1 MRKSVYKVSE
11 VKLSHYSPK
20 VMWGYTI
27 VAGSVLA
34 AAWLL
39 PLTFTGAIL
48 AWVATVLFCQ
58 IAHRTFYCYAAG
70 CLAYSLAFSWLTF
83 TIHYF
88 GGFTSIPTVLIF
100 LAFVFGSA
108 IQFIVFS
115 SAVRLTPTALKATG
129 LHFPLAWLAG
139 EAIWIRIFP
148 WSFAHSLLPVTPLAS
163 GAALGGVPFLTFLM
177 LWSSGALVVKNR
189 RSFVSAII
197 SIGVVTAFGHFYQ
210 AALSKVIE
218 QSEHITVSAVQANVS
233 IEERSDQRFFANNR
247 KQYVALSQ
255 NLWSS
260 DLVVWPEGVIQDWI
274 PIEVTDVAQDR
285 RLPRLSPS
293 PAWMVGTMMY
303 DQARHFYNSA
313 LVIEPDG
320 TILPPYHK
328 QVLMPFGEYI
338 PFTRYI
344 GWIGGIAERI
354 GELTAGKDIEVLHT
368 ELPLRDGTVPITAN
382 LTPLICYEDIIP
394 ALSSSAVQRGAQ
406 LLVNLTNDAWFGKS
420 AAAAQ
425 HHQIAAF
432 RAIENG
438 RVLVRST
445 NTGLTSIINPD
456 GSMLG
461 SLPQFS
467 EEVLTAKVPLLSFMS
482 PLNRLRLLDWSW
494 WVGFFYAGG
503 LLVFWWIRAR
513 CIRERLAGRAG

>member
-1 MRKSVYKVSE
+1 
-11 VKLSHYSPK
+11 
-20 VMWGYTI
+20 MWAYAV
-27 VAGSVLA
+27 VAGVVLA
-34 AAWLL
+34 ATWLL
-39 PLTFTGAIL
+39 PLTYTGAVL
-48 AWVATVLFCQ
+48 AWAATVLFCQ

-88 GGFTSIPTVLIF
+88 GGFTSVPTILIF

-108 IQFIVFS
+108 LQFVVFS
-115 SAVRLTPTALKATG
+115 SAVRLTPTPLKATG

-148 WSFAHSLLPVTPLAS
+148 WSFAHSLLPVTPLAL
-163 GAALGGVPFLTFLM
+163 GAALGGVPLLTFLM
-177 LWSSGALVVKNR
+177 LWSSGALVARNP
-189 RSFVSAII
+189 RSFIAAIL
-197 SIGVVTAFGHFYQ
+197 SIAIVIAFGQFHQ
-210 AALSKVIE
+210 TTLNTIIE
-218 QSEHITVSAVQANVS
+218 QSEHIKVSAVQANVS

-247 KQYVALSQ
+247 KQYVALSE
-255 NLWSS
+255 NLGSS

-274 PIEVTDVAQDR
+274 PVEVTNVLQDK

-303 DQARHFYNSA
+303 DQDRHFYNSA

-320 TILPPYHK
+320 NILPPYHK

-338 PFTRYI
+338 PFSRYI

-354 GELTAGKDIEVLHT
+354 GELTSGKDIQVLRT
-368 ELPLRDGTVPITAN
+368 ELPLRDGIVPITAN

-394 ALSSSAVQRGAQ
+394 AISSSATQRGAQ

-445 NTGLTSIINPD
+445 NTGLTSAINPD
-456 GSMLG
+456 GSMLE
-461 SLPQFS
+461 SIPQFS
-467 EEVLTAKVPLLSFMS
+467 EEVLTADVPLLSFMS
-482 PLNRLRLLDWSW
+482 PINKLGLIDWAW
-494 WVGFFYAGG
+494 WVGCFYAVG
-503 LLVFWWIRAR
+503 LLVFWWVRAKGMR
-513 CIRERLAGRAG
+513 GKLPKRAG